1 MWYSK
6 NMKKANRLRAIE
18 NVESELR
25 YIFNDRIRIC
35 DREIVGWDA
44 FANERYRIRRL
55 INILR
60 ALREND

>member
-1 MWYSK
+1 
-6 NMKKANRLRAIE
+6 MKKANRLRAIE

-25 YIFNDRIRIC
+25 YMINDRIRIC
-35 DREIVGWDA
+35 DREREGWDA
-44 FANERYRIRRL
+44 FYYERYRIRRL

>member
-25 YIFNDRIRIC
+25 YMINDRIRIC

>member
-1 MWYSK
+1 
-6 NMKKANRLRAIE
+6 MKKANRLRAIE

>member
-1 MWYSK
+1 
-6 NMKKANRLRAIE
+6 MKKANRLRAIE

-25 YIFNDRIRIC
+25 YTFNNRIRMI
-35 DREIVGWDA
+35 DRDDYEYDD
-44 FANERYRIRRL
+44 FASERLRIRQL

>member
-1 MWYSK
+1 
-6 NMKKANRLRAIE
+6 MKKANRLRAIE

-25 YIFNDRIRIC
+25 YTFNNRIRIR
-35 DREIVGWDA
+35 DREDYEEDD
-44 FANERYRIRRL
+44 FASERLRIRQL

>member
-1 MWYSK
+1 
-6 NMKKANRLRAIE
+6 MKKANRLRAIE

-25 YIFNDRIRIC
+25 YTFNNRIRIR
-35 DREIVGWDA
+35 DREDYEEDD
-44 FANERYRIRRL
+44 FASDRLRIRQL

>member
-1 MWYSK
+1 
-6 NMKKANRLRAIE
+6 MKKANRLRAIE

-25 YIFNDRIRIC
+25 YTFNNRIRIR
-35 DREIVGWDA
+35 DREDYDIGI
-44 FANERYRIRRL
+44 FASERLRIRQL

>member
-1 MWYSK
+1 
-6 NMKKANRLRAIE
+6 MKKANRLRAIE

-25 YIFNDRIRIC
+25 YIFNNRIRIR
-35 DREIVGWDA
+35 DREDYEEDM
-44 FANERYRIRRL
+44 FASDRLRIRQL

>member
-1 MWYSK
+1 
-6 NMKKANRLRAIE
+6 MKKANRLRAIE

-25 YIFNDRIRIC
+25 YIFNNRIRIC
-35 DREIVGWDA
+35 DRDENPEEAWDA
-44 FANERYRIRRL
+44 FATERYRIRRL

>member
-25 YIFNDRIRIC
+25 YMINDRIRIC
-35 DREIVGWDA
+35 DRELEGWDA
-44 FANERYRIRRL
+44 FYYERYRIRRL

>member
-18 NVESELR
+18 NVASELR
-25 YIFNDRIRIC
+25 YNFHNRIRIR
-35 DREIVGWDA
+35 DREILGWDA
-44 FANERYRIRRL
+44 FYYERFRIRRL

>member
-1 MWYSK
+1 
-6 NMKKANRLRAIE
+6 MKKANRLRAIE

-25 YIFNDRIRIC
+25 YMINDRIRIC
-35 DREIVGWDA
+35 DRELEGWDA
-44 FANERYRIRRL
+44 FYYERYRIRRL